1 MNIMKENIKL
11 IKMISELRTEVKE
24 LSSTEKNT
32 RTQAK
37 MIANQS
43 QMMNES
49 KNAGEDGKGG
59 FGVNEEQMAA

>member
-11 IKMISELRTEVKE
+11 IKMISELRDQVKE

-59 FGVNEEQMAA
+59 CGVNEEQMAA

>member
-11 IKMISELRTEVKE
+11 IKMISELRREVKS
-24 LSSTEKNT
+24 LASKEKNT

-37 MIANQS
+37 MVANQS

-49 KNAGEDGKGG
+49 GDMEGG
-59 FGVNEEQMAA
+59 FQGMTEEQQMQ

>member
-11 IKMISELRTEVKE
+11 IKMISELRTEVKD

-43 QMMNES
+43 AMMNEGRA
-49 KNAGEDGKGG
+49 NEEGQNG
-59 FGVNEEQMAA
+59 FGNED